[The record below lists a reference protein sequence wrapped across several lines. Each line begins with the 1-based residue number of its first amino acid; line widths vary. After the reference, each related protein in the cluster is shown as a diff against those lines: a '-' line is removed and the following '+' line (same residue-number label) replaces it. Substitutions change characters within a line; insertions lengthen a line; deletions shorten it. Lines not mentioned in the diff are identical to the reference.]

1 MFWNT
6 ENFRKN
12 RSPPIAWQQKNARRG
27 AVLSTHNVILA
38 NFGLHYSA
46 KYDIPKSAMA
56 EAMIQ
61 DLGSRPVTS
70 AQLYSC
76 MRGYNAPP
84 AHVAVLKRRGEVVPL
99 RRGLY
104 VCRREG
110 TLLSEGLIANQ
121 IVTPSYISYETA
133 LSWHGIIPERVA
145 VVRSACT
152 ARSKEFRNA
161 TGRYTYTQVAPGYFE
176 LGQTM
181 QGNGVDAYVIARPE
195 KALCDL
201 ILSTP
206 RLRLQSPRAARTYAE
221 YYLRVDMD
229 ELAGWDADLIH
240 ACALAANK
248 KNKDL
253 LHLERMI
260 RDEQRD

>member
-1 MFWNT
+1 MT
-6 ENFRKN
+6 A
-12 RSPPIAWQQKNARRG
+12 S
-27 AVLSTHNVILA
+27 
-38 NFGLHYSA
+38 
-46 KYDIPKSAMA
+46 
-56 EAMIQ
+56 
-61 DLGSRPVTS
+61 
-70 AQLYSC
+70 LYS
-76 MRGYNAPP
+76 RFGGVPVSYD
-84 AHVAVLKRRGEVVPL
+84 VLKTALARYKSPHGRLKLLERRGEVVPL

-181 QGNGVDAYVIARPE
+181 QGNGADAYVMARPE

>member
-1 MFWNT
+1 M
-6 ENFRKN
+6 
-12 RSPPIAWQQKNARRG
+12 SP
-27 AVLSTHNVILA
+27 S
-38 NFGLHYSA
+38 
-46 KYDIPKSAMA
+46 
-56 EAMIQ
+56 
-61 DLGSRPVTS
+61 
-70 AQLYSC
+70 LYSQF
-76 MRGYNAPP
+76 GGVPVSYD
-84 AHVAVLKRRGEVVPL
+84 VLKAALSRYKSPHGRLKLLERRGEVVPL

-152 ARSKEFRNA
+152 ARSKKFRNA

-181 QGNGVDAYVIARPE
+181 QGNGADAYVIARPE

-206 RLRLQSPRAARTYAE
+206 RLRLQTPRAARTYAE